1 MSNSHPKSAQRV
13 ILSPEMTAQEAM
25 AHVASGAVPVEA
37 YLEWDADRIK
47 RIEAKARAQAAAPKA
62 LSCKVSPKGAVSVY
76 GLNTQWPIT
85 LYSGQ
90 WDRLFAYVETI
101 KAFIAENKAAI
112 DAQQAFYATPAGKA
126 KVDAEQAAKGAK
138 RKAA

>member
-1 MSNSHPKSAQRV
+1 MSATAKSAQRV
-13 ILSPEMTAQEAM
+13 ILSHEMSFHEAYS
-25 AHVASGAVPVEA
+25 HVLSGAVPYEA
-37 YLEWDADRIK
+37 FEEWDGDRIK
-47 RIEAKARAQAAAPKA
+47 RIEAKAKAQAAAPKA

-85 LYSGQ
+85 LYTGQ

-101 KAFIAENKAAI
+101 KAFIAENKAAV